1 MMKTLDI
8 LHKWVERVN
17 AADVDGLVNMYDT
30 SATLFPTFSP
40 TVIATREGIREYFF
54 KMASTS
60 DLVVQL
66 HEETVAE
73 RHIGGL
79 VVSLYG
85 IYTFT
90 LVVDGAVVP
99 FPSRFTF
106 VLDKTNEYRILHHH
120 SSQIPQGIR

>member
-1 MMKTLDI
+1 MIKTLDI
-8 LHKWVERVN
+8 LNKWVERVN
-17 AADVDGLVNMYDT
+17 AGDVDGLVNMYDT

-40 TVIATREGIREYFF
+40 TFIATLEGIREYFV
-54 KMASTS
+54 KMASKA

-73 RHIGGL
+73 HHIGESA
-79 VVSLYG
+79 VSMYG

-90 LVVDGAVVP
+90 CVVDGAEVT

-106 VLDKTNEYRILHHH
+106 VLDKTNEYKILHHH
-120 SSQIPQGIR
+120 SSQIPRGIS